1 MSYKT
6 KYFTF
11 GILDFALTFGGP
23 LAIIVFNYVSENSNQ
38 YKITLTGI
46 ILIIG
51 LIFTAKAI
59 FEKHYRDK
67 LDMLLQQLAKSDNP
81 DVKNGI
87 SNDID
92 KLKMQQNIYSRVMLM
107 LPFGCVY
114 AVTYFS
120 EMELH
125 TLNACLGFTLA
136 FLGGGSVFNVL
147 KKPAYE
153 KWQYDRLTKKYT
165 KN

>member
-1 MSYKT
+1 MSNKS

-11 GILDFALTFGGP
+11 SILDFALTFGGP
-23 LAIIVFNYVSENSNQ
+23 LAVVVFNYVSENTDK
-38 YKITLTGI
+38 YKITLSGI
-46 ILIIG
+46 IIIIG
-51 LIFTAKAI
+51 LLFVAKAV

-67 LDMLLQQLAKSDNP
+67 LDMLLQQLAKADNV

-87 SNDID
+87 SDDID
-92 KLKMQQNIYSRVMLM
+92 KLKMQQNIYSRLMLM
-107 LPFGCVY
+107 LPFICIY

-120 EMELH
+120 EVELH
-125 TLNACLGFTLA
+125 ALNGCLGFTLA

-153 KWQYDRLTKKYT
+153 KWQYDKLTKKYT
-165 KN
+165 K

>member
-1 MSYKT
+1 MTNKS

-11 GILDFALTFGGP
+11 SILDFALTFGGP

-67 LDMLLQQLAKSDNP
+67 LDMLLQQLAKADDVN
-81 DVKNGI
+81 VKNGI
-87 SNDID
+87 SDDID
-92 KLKMQQNIYSRVMLM
+92 KLKMQQNVYSRIMIM
-107 LPFGCVY
+107 LPFACVY

-120 EMELH
+120 EVELH
-125 TLNACLGFTLA
+125 SLNGCLGFCLA
-136 FLGGGSVFNVL
+136 FLGGGSVFNIL
-147 KKPAYE
+147 KKPTYE
-153 KWQYDRLTKKYT
+153 KWQYDKLTKKYT
-165 KN
+165 K